1 MWVCYYHMTIS
12 LFPVK
17 AEISSL
23 LIHKANP
30 RHDTLDLIQLEKSK
44 YCFICQRFENR
55 GVLEN

>member
-1 MWVCYYHMTIS
+1 MTIS

-17 AEISSL
+17 VEISSL